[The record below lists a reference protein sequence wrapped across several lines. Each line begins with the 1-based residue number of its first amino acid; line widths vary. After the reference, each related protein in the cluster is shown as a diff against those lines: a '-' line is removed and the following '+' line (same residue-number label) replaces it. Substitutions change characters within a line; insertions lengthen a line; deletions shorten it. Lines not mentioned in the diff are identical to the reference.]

1 MTYVSGCGKDEMKR
15 TPKYQAL
22 LGAIDAYGAA
32 QYCDDNLTPAAT
44 AAGTREKL
52 EEAIWAFVQEH
63 EDASAFVCATAQR
76 IYAKLTV
83 ADYCGKLLNGD
94 LTHNDMAVVAYDA
107 AHALLAE
114 RTRRKSQVSPK

>member
-1 MTYVSGCGKDEMKR
+1 MKR

-32 QYCDDNLTPAAT
+32 QYCDDNLTPAEM

-52 EEAIWAFVQEH
+52 EEAIWAFVEEH
-63 EDASAFVCATAQR
+63 EDASAFLDATAQR
-76 IYAKLTV
+76 IYAKL
-83 ADYCGKLLNGD
+83 
-94 LTHNDMAVVAYDA
+94 AYDA